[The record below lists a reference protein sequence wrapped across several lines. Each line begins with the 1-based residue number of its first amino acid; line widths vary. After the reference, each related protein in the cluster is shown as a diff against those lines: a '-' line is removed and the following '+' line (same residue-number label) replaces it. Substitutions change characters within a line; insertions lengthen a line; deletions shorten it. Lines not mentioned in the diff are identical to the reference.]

1 MSMASQPKNPA
12 EWRLGVV
19 ISAEAVKWW
28 VEELSHGGS
37 KRSGW
42 KPFHV
47 AIISTPSMIENK
59 CTQIPWEWDLL
70 VGGDWNM
77 TFIFPWAGIVIIPID
92 ELILFRGVGIPPTRD
107 IFCST
112 PRKIECIEMKFY
124 IVARQW
130 SEPDGDVWREGER
143 EIERFP
149 LFFLL

>member
-1 MSMASQPKNPA
+1 MNPLLYHHYNLLYHYYITINQIFHGNPLMSMASQPKNPA

-59 CTQIPWEWDLL
+59 YTQIPWEWDLL

-77 TFIFPWAGIVIIPID
+77 TFIFP
-92 ELILFRGVGIPPTRD
+92 
-107 IFCST
+107 
-112 PRKIECIEMKFY
+112 
-124 IVARQW
+124 
-130 SEPDGDVWREGER
+130 
-143 EIERFP
+143 
-149 LFFLL
+149 